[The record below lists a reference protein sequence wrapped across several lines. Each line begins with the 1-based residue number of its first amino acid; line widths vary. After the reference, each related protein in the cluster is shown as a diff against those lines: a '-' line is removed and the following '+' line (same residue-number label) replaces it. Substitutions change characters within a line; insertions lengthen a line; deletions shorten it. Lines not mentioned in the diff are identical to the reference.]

1 MGRVL
6 LERTKKYLFIPYEEG
21 TVDQKIQIRDKSKKE
36 FSFYYPIASSHVSG
50 WGRIELPI
58 EMVGETVEIITERD
72 AMIEAIYTREQCYGL
87 VERHPMEPWIHFHIP
102 FGKILSVKSLYQDG
116 KENWRMYLLEDFS
129 MGLQSNKGMIREYES
144 KDLYYWKE
152 VRQEISDF
160 RIADNTEKFPLIGD
174 VEEFIRATDKNGD
187 TYGFALSK
195 TFRLEQSPVTN
206 VLSIQQKI
214 NKDTILH
221 YGSMLLGAAV
231 LSFGLFN
238 VHSQSKI
245 TEGGILGLTLFLHH
259 WTGISPGIFSFLLDM
274 TCYIIGFQL
283 LGTDFLKNAIFST
296 CCYALLYRFWEFTG
310 PFLPSYADKPLIA
323 AILGGLFVGIGA
335 GLIVRR
341 GGASGGDDALALIL
355 HQVTGW
361 KISRSY
367 FFTDF
372 VVLMLS
378 ISYIPL
384 RNIFFSLLTVT
395 LSSAVIELLQ
405 KSGQKATAEES
416 GRESSWKD

>member
-1 MGRVL
+1 M
-6 LERTKKYLFIPYEEG
+6 
-21 TVDQKIQIRDKSKKE
+21 
-36 FSFYYPIASSHVSG
+36 
-50 WGRIELPI
+50 
-58 EMVGETVEIITERD
+58 
-72 AMIEAIYTREQCYGL
+72 
-87 VERHPMEPWIHFHIP
+87 
-102 FGKILSVKSLYQDG
+102 
-116 KENWRMYLLEDFS
+116 
-129 MGLQSNKGMIREYES
+129 
-144 KDLYYWKE
+144 
-152 VRQEISDF
+152 
-160 RIADNTEKFPLIGD
+160 
-174 VEEFIRATDKNGD
+174 
-187 TYGFALSK
+187 
-195 TFRLEQSPVTN
+195 
-206 VLSIQQKI
+206 
-214 NKDTILH
+214 
-221 YGSMLLGAAV
+221 
-231 LSFGLFN
+231 
-238 VHSQSKI
+238 
-245 TEGGILGLTLFLHH
+245 
-259 WTGISPGIFSFLLDM
+259 
-274 TCYIIGFQL
+274 
-283 LGTDFLKNAIFST
+283 KNAIFST

-405 KSGQKATAEES
+405 KSRQKTSAEEADC
-416 GRESSWKD
+416 ESSWKD